1 MMTSLFSWLRRRRQ
15 QGALPVVS
23 HHVWCDTNMPSAAYW
38 AAQGMPIRCNCNDD
52 GPGSMAAVIEAYE
65 QFRRVDF
72 EEQGRLGIWL
82 EPLPPADEVL
92 GDK

>member
-1 MMTSLFSWLRRRRQ
+1 
-15 QGALPVVS
+15 
-23 HHVWCDTNMPSAAYW
+23 MPSAAYW
-38 AAQGMPIRCNCNDD
+38 AAQGMPIRCNCNDA

-65 QFRRVDF
+65 QVRQADLEV
-72 EEQGRLGIWL
+72 QNQLGIRL